1 MTPSRNSH
9 SVLTNTLR
17 SCGGARSSRTVSTAA
32 MTVTQRTSGLQN
44 LGVRSV
50 VSMAAIGSLH
60 VGIVGAAAAFRRDP
74 DDVLLRVLDIAG
86 LAVHAV
92 LRVDLQARRG
102 LEVDELIDAGR
113 AVALLRPGIDLQ
125 IVQGY
130 GRILE
135 RQVDRLVLVVVGV
148 GDEHRRQPVKGQYTI
163 GLGIGN
169 GLYRILAFQRL
180 MVRLMVSQRPGRF
193 AAEHYLLDADHQRA
207 GIQRSE
213 ERRVGKECRSR
224 WSPYH

>member
-17 SCGGARSSRTVSTAA
+17 SCRRARSSRTVSTAA

-92 LRVDLQARRG
+92 LRVDPQARRG
-102 LEVDELIDAGR
+102 LEIHELIDTGR
-113 AVALLRPGIDLQ
+113 AVEI
-125 IVQGY
+125 
-130 GRILE
+130 GRASCRE
-135 RQVDRLVLVVVGV
+135 RV
-148 GDEHRRQPVKGQYTI
+148 
-163 GLGIGN
+163 
-169 GLYRILAFQRL
+169 
-180 MVRLMVSQRPGRF
+180 
-193 AAEHYLLDADHQRA
+193 
-207 GIQRSE
+207 
-213 ERRVGKECRSR
+213 
-224 WSPYH
+224 

>member
-17 SCGGARSSRTVSTAA
+17 SCRRARSSRTVSTAA

-74 DDVLLRVLDIAG
+74 DDVLQRVLDIAG

-92 LRVDLQARRG
+92 LRVDLQARLRFH
-102 LEVDELIDAGR
+102 LDELVDARR
-113 AVALLRPGIDLQ
+113 AVALLRARIFLPVAQ
-125 IVQGY
+125 RQR
-130 GRILE
+130 RIL
-135 RQVDRLVLVVVGV
+135 QA
-148 GDEHRRQPVKGQYTI
+148 Q
-163 GLGIGN
+163 
-169 GLYRILAFQRL
+169 
-180 MVRLMVSQRPGRF
+180 
-193 AAEHYLLDADHQRA
+193 
-207 GIQRSE
+207 
-213 ERRVGKECRSR
+213 
-224 WSPYH
+224 